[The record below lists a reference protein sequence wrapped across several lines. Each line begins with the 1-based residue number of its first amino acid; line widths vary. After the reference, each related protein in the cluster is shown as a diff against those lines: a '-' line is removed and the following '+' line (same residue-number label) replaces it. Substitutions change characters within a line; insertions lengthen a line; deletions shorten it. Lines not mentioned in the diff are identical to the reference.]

1 MDSDPKIPHYTQPWD
16 TTLYVSSSLGW
27 AVAGIMVL
35 LPSMYN
41 VIVHM
46 LAIVGFFT
54 VATSSNTRQVGA
66 EFQRG
71 VSQAVIQRVSSFVAT
86 ASAAATAASSS
97 AAPTP
102 ERAPNITTT

>member
-1 MDSDPKIPHYTQPWD
+1 MDSDPKKPHHTQPWD
-16 TTLYVSSSLGW
+16 TALCVSSSLGW

-35 LPSMYN
+35 LPSLYN

-86 ASAAATAASSS
+86 ASAAAAASSQ
-97 AAPTP
+97 TP